1 MKFQTKEKYDVQ
13 DLLEIMKILRSP
25 GGCPWDAEQDH
36 KSIRSNLIEESY
48 EVLEAIDNQ
57 DTDGLKEELGD
68 ILMQV
73 VFHARME
80 EEKGNF
86 DFGDVADGVCKKL
99 IYRHPHVFGNVKA
112 ENTSEVLRNWDALKR
127 VEKAQKGQTDSMRSI
142 AKGLPALIRAAK
154 VQQKAARVGFD
165 WEKIDGALDKV
176 EEELAEV
183 RKAMDEN
190 DAAACG
196 EELGDLLFSVVN
208 VSRFLNVDAEQ
219 SLNAACEK
227 FISRFALVEEL
238 AAQQGIDMQNAG
250 LSVLDQLWEE
260 AKARL
265 SGK

>member
-86 DFGDVADGVCKKL
+86 DFGDVADGGCKKL
-99 IYRHPHVFGNVKA
+99 IYRTPMFL
-112 ENTSEVLRNWDALKR
+112 ETSRRKTLLR
-127 VEKAQKGQTDSMRSI
+127 S
-142 AKGLPALIRAAK
+142 
-154 VQQKAARVGFD
+154 
-165 WEKIDGALDKV
+165 
-176 EEELAEV
+176 
-183 RKAMDEN
+183 
-190 DAAACG
+190 
-196 EELGDLLFSVVN
+196 
-208 VSRFLNVDAEQ
+208 
-219 SLNAACEK
+219 
-227 FISRFALVEEL
+227 FAI
-238 AAQQGIDMQNAG
+238 GTP
-250 LSVLDQLWEE
+250 
-260 AKARL
+260 
-265 SGK
+265 